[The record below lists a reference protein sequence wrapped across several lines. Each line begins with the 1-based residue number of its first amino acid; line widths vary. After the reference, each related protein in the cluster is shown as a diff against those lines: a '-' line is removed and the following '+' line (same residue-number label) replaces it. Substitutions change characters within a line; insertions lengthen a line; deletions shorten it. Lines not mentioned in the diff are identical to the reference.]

1 MKVIEYKCSWCGSTR
16 TRTITQGRPD
26 PGTCPRRR
34 GKTLS
39 GTTKPHVWVKSRILG
54 K

>member
-26 PGTCPRRR
+26 PGTYPRR